1 MWTKDKWQA
10 VLNVFHLLRRHIYKI
25 IEVAQDGNLA
35 SEAYDRLMIVCI
47 IVNIL
52 PLCFKES
59 NIIFDSLEQCTLK
72 LFIVDY
78 FLRWLTA
85 DFRHPNWWKG
95 TAFLRHPFTFFAIVD
110 LLSILPSIP
119 GISQSFR
126 LFRLFRLV
134 KSLKTLRLL
143 RYSTGF
149 RVIYKTIQKQRDPLL
164 AVLWMALGYIFLA
177 AVIMFSV
184 EPQTFPTFFDAIYWS
199 AVTLTTVGYGDI
211 YPTSDIG
218 RLIGMISSFIGI
230 AIVALPTGII
240 SAGFMNELEQH
251 YSDKDE

>member
-1 MWTKDKWQA
+1 MWIKDKWQTF
-10 VLNVFHLLRRHIYKI
+10 LNIFNLLRHHVYKI
-25 IEVAQDGNLA
+25 IEIAKDGDLA
-35 SEAYDRLMIVCI
+35 SDAYDRMMILCI

-52 PLCFKES
+52 PMCFKES

-85 DFRHPNWWKG
+85 DFRHPEWKLS
-95 TAFLRHPFTFFAIVD
+95 AFFRHPFTFWAIVD

-126 LFRLFRLV
+126 LFRMFRLV

-143 RYSTGF
+143 RYFTGF
-149 RVIYKTIQKQRDPLL
+149 RVIYKTLQKQRDPLL
-164 AVLWMALGYIFLA
+164 AVVWMAAGYIFLSA
-177 AVIMFSV
+177 LIMFSV
-184 EPQTFPTFFDAIYWS
+184 EPQSFPTFFDAIYW
-199 AVTLTTVGYGDI
+199 AVITLTTVGYGDI

-218 RLIGMISSFIGI
+218 RLISMISAFVGI

-240 SAGFMNELEQH
+240 SAGFMNELKEH
-251 YSDKDE
+251 YSDK